1 MLTLNDIAQMAGV
14 SKSTVSRYLN
24 NGSVSQKTREK
35 LDTIVKETGYQPN
48 PFAQSLKAEKTN
60 MIGVIIPRY
69 DSPSTNEVL
78 KGIDTAANKRGLRLI
93 IMSSNL
99 DADRTL
105 NNIQTL
111 QIQKV
116 DQIILLG
123 SFMNEELKQVIYD
136 SKVPIILVGQSM
148 PAITSLIYDDY
159 HAGQLIAQHAIAL
172 NHKDLA
178 FIGVS
183 EDDYAVGVLR
193 KQGFYDYAQ
202 AHGATIQYIETS
214 FSRSESRAKAL
225 TYLPSLRATYIA
237 AATDH
242 IAMGIHGAAT
252 HLGYAIPDD
261 FSLSGFGGYKATQYV
276 VPNITT
282 VNYPFYE
289 TGELAVEI
297 AFQEQSKIQTD
308 PIVLSVIINAN
319 PSTTKIRK
327 AE

>member
-1 MLTLNDIAQMAGV
+1 MVTLNDIAQMAGV

-24 NGSVSQKTREK
+24 NGSVSKTTREK
-35 LDTIVKETGYQPN
+35 LDSIVQQTGYQPN

-78 KGIDTAANKRGLRLI
+78 KGIDAAANKMGLRLI

-99 DADRTL
+99 DVERAL

-116 DQIILLG
+116 DRIILLG
-123 SFMNEELKQVIYD
+123 SFMNEELKRVIHE
-136 SKVPIILVGQSM
+136 SKVPIVLVGQSISG
-148 PAITSLIYDDY
+148 ITSLIYDDY

-172 NHKDLA
+172 NHKQLA
-178 FIGVS
+178 FVGVS
-183 EDDYAVGVLR
+183 EEDYAVGVLR
-193 KQGFYDYAQ
+193 KQGFYDYAEKF
-202 AHGATIQYIETS
+202 GATIEYIETS

-225 TYLPSLRATYIA
+225 KYLPSLKATYIA

-252 HLGYAIPDD
+252 QLGYAIPED

-297 AFQEQSKIQTD
+297 AFQEKTQLENEPT
-308 PIVLSVIINAN
+308 VLSVIINVN
-319 PSTTKIRK
+319 PSTVMLKK
-327 AE
+327 E